1 MWKDSIVEEIH
12 KYRNEYAK
20 KFNYDLRMICQDIR
34 QKQGQGGRRV
44 VTLKARPVKKFSKVA

>member
-1 MWKDSIVEEIH
+1 MWKDSIVEEIY

-20 KFNYDLRMICQDIR
+20 KFNYDLHLICQDIR

-44 VTLKARPVKKFSKVA
+44 VTLKARPVKKFPKVA

>member
-20 KFNYDLRMICQDIR
+20 QFNYDLHLICQDIR
-34 QKQGQGGRRV
+34 KKQGQGGRRV
-44 VTLKARPVKKFSKVA
+44 VRLKARPVKRT